1 MPMKNFEHSIENPLQ
16 GEAVK
21 FPYLNKIIDYCN
33 ELERRLA
40 EVEKPKRNYLSDD
53 YTLCVRCNNI
63 HHKDIECNNQ

>member
-21 FPYLNKIIDYCN
+21 FPYLNKIIDY
-33 ELERRLA
+33 
-40 EVEKPKRNYLSDD
+40 LSDD